1 MCAVISRESHVTKN
15 IGANVCRA
23 LHSVVIDIPRCVK
36 DSPHLRRRDVY
47 EGIVLEV
54 AGGVVV
60 DGADG
65 SSLGVELGHLCLV
78 GERELVAAQGGDVV
92 GGGDGGLLGG
102 ERCVQFSLCR
112 QLV

>member
-1 MCAVISRESHVTKN
+1 MN

-36 DSPHLRRRDVY
+36 DSPHLRGGDVY

-60 DGADG
+60 DGAYG
-65 SSLGVELGHLCLV
+65 LGRCL
-78 GERELVAAQGGDVV
+78 
-92 GGGDGGLLGG
+92 
-102 ERCVQFSLCR
+102 QFLARFDPLIIYIYYISFLCR
-112 QLV
+112 SYFFIIRNTLLRR